1 MYSASTRSVSKALR
15 YIARTVE
22 GYHGFTCTPCV
33 SSASVMSH
41 TCLGFP
47 SRSWYS
53 FTDLGGTQGRVDLCA
68 DIRTCHLPV
77 ANRALYH
84 TAASLVFYVSQ
95 AISLKFFSANP
106 STVLSTVPADRTR
119 TCSNNTSTAGSLL
132 KRWLQLDSTWIHR
145 PFDCLSKVV
154 KVTAT

>member
-95 AISLKFFSANP
+95 AISLKKFICESVNSAFDSSCRQDKDMQQQHIN
-106 STVLSTVPADRTR
+106 
-119 TCSNNTSTAGSLL
+119 
-132 KRWLQLDSTWIHR
+132 RWLIAKAVVTTRFYLDSPAVRLLIEGR
-145 PFDCLSKVV
+145 
-154 KVTAT
+154 